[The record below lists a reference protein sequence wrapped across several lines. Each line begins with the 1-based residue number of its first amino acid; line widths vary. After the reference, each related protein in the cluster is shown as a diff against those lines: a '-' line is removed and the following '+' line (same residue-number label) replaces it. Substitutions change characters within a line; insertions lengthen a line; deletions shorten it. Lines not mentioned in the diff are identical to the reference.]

1 VVDVDSEE
9 IAKEYEHYVV
19 GSAASLIAIFRFAD
33 KFHAIVRDKQGENF
47 ITTLHRGQLDIIPWP
62 VIQSQEFYTQMGI
75 LRSKLEGK
83 SSTHGNAAKFL
94 RTLKLLMA
102 RLKVDIRSNLHK
114 IHI

>member
-1 VVDVDSEE
+1 MEVDSEE
-9 IAKEYEHYVV
+9 IAKEYEHDVV
-19 GSAASLIAIFRFAD
+19 GSAASLIRIFRFAD

-62 VIQSQEFYTQMGI
+62 VIQSQEFYTQMGV

-83 SSTHGNAAKFL
+83 SSTHGDAAKFL

-102 RLKVDIRSNLHK
+102 RLKVGICSNLYK
-114 IHI
+114 IHL